1 MGEIQQ
7 KGGARRL
14 LERTDKVWSVYDLV
28 AGMIA
33 CSIGLFLT
41 PWHQYITFTGHW
53 HLCLMYGVLLFVA
66 ARLLDVPS
74 SRRGPAAGIYE
85 TAIFTGM
92 AVVLAY
98 MLLALVTV
106 FTQYEL
112 IGRYVVA
119 GTLISAWLLLLLPRL
134 VAFYFLPRKPL
145 PVVIFGR
152 GRLAENLYQ
161 RLAGGRGGFAPVALW
176 SAEDGEFHGLPV
188 RGWTNADEAARGLDE
203 LGARLVVICAD
214 DSDPVA
220 KPVQQLLYDLPL
232 CGIQVINKGAF
243 VENYFNEIPA
253 DYMSFHWTTSFFA
266 FSASSQTFLLKRL
279 LDIALSLFG
288 LACTLPFYPLIALLI
303 RLDSPGSIFFAQE
316 RVGYLGRSFRIYKFR
331 TMRMDAEKNG
341 AQWATKNDSRV
352 TTLGRIFRKCRVDE
366 LPQLWN
372 VLKGE
377 MSVVGPRPE
386 RPEFVR
392 SLLDEIPFYERR
404 HLVPPGLTGW
414 AQICYH
420 YGASVDDARRKL
432 QFDLYYVKHLTL
444 LFDLKIILKTLP
456 MIARGSR

>member
-1 MGEIQQ
+1 MGEILQ
-7 KGGARRL
+7 KQGAKRL
-14 LERTDKVWSVYDLV
+14 LARTDKVWSAYDLI
-28 AGMIA
+28 AGMTA
-33 CSIGLFLT
+33 CTVGLLLT
-41 PWHQYITFTGHW
+41 PWHKYITFTGQW

-74 SRRGPAAGIYE
+74 SRRGPAAGMYE
-85 TAIFTGM
+85 TGIFTAM

-98 MLLALVTV
+98 MLLVLVTM
-106 FTQYEL
+106 FTEYQL
-112 IGRYVVA
+112 IGRYVAA
-119 GTLISAWLLLLLPRL
+119 GTMGSAWLLILLPRL
-134 VAFYFLPRKPL
+134 VAFYLLPRKPL

-152 GRLAENLYQ
+152 GSLAENLYQ
-161 RLAGGRGGFAPVALW
+161 RLQSGRGGFAASALW
-176 SAEDGEFHGLPV
+176 SQEGGAFHDLPV
-188 RGWTNADEAARGLDE
+188 KSWTTAEEAARGLDE
-203 LGARLVVICAD
+203 LGARMVVICAD
-214 DSDPVA
+214 DSDPVQ
-220 KPVQQLLYDLPL
+220 KPVQQLLYDLPMH
-232 CGIQVINKGAF
+232 GIQVINKGAF
-243 VENYFNEIPA
+243 VENYFYEIPA

-288 LACTLPFYPLIALLI
+288 LSCTLPFYPIIALLI

-316 RVGYLGRSFRIYKFR
+316 RVGYLGRPFKIYKFR

-341 AQWATKNDSRV
+341 AQWASKNDSRV

-420 YGASVDDARRKL
+420 YGASVEDARRKL
-432 QFDLYYVKHLTL
+432 QFDLYYVKHLSL

>member
-1 MGEIQQ
+1 MNEGSRR
-7 KGGARRL
+7 ARL
-14 LERTDKVWSVYDLV
+14 LQRSDKLWSFYDFI
-28 AGMIA
+28 AGSLA
-33 CSIGLFLT
+33 CAVGVLAS
-41 PWHQYITFTGHW
+41 PWRSLADLPDNWQ
-53 HLCLMYGVLLFVA
+53 LCLSYGVLLFLA

-74 SRRGPAAGIYE
+74 SRRGPTAGVYE
-85 TAIFTGM
+85 TGIFSAM
-92 AVVLAY
+92 AVILSY
-98 MLLALVTV
+98 MLLSLFLV
-106 FTQYEL
+106 FAHYEL

-119 GTLISAWLLLLLPRL
+119 GTIGTAWLLILLPRIL
-134 VAFYFLPRKPL
+134 VLYLLPRPSL

-152 GRLAENLYQ
+152 GDLAENLYE
-161 RLAGGRGGFAPVALW
+161 RLAGGKGGFVPVAYW
-176 SAEDGEFHGLPV
+176 SAGAEGFHGLPL
-188 RGWTNADEAARGLDE
+188 RNWKTTSEAAAGLKE
-203 LGARLVVICAD
+203 LGAELVVICAD
-214 DSDPVA
+214 DSDPVEQA
-220 KPVQQLLYDLPL
+220 LQRVLCDLPL
-232 CGIQVINKGAF
+232 CGVQALNKGAF
-243 VENYFNEIPA
+243 IEKYFHEIPA

-266 FSASSQTFLLKRL
+266 FSASAQTFLLKRL
-279 LDIALSLFG
+279 LDIALSVFG
-288 LACTLPFYPLIALLI
+288 LLCTLPFYPLIALLI

-316 RVGYLGRSFRIYKFR
+316 RVGYLGRNFRIYKFR

-352 TTLGRIFRKCRVDE
+352 TALGRLMRKCRIDE

-372 VLKGE
+372 VLKGD

-392 SLLDEIPFYERR
+392 DLVKEIPYYERR

-414 AQICYH
+414 AQLCYH

-432 QFDLYYVKHLTL
+432 QFDLYYVKHLSL